1 MSFQVNQNFNPYNK
15 QPQQQVAM
23 GIGGTQGQPIGET
36 VREGINTNTA
46 IKGATDPKEKNKWIT
61 LVALVPIW
69 AGMIKAMEK
78 FNKECSGEYKQS
90 LIGRVSDWAE
100 DVGNNKFFQ
109 SSFMKSFENKATGL
123 KTKFF
128 ENIVPKSRILNAFFN
143 TPTKPENS
151 MSLMMA
157 GGTCTEVTADAA
169 QKLEQYQKEHPTD
182 FFKHI
187 GHEGTQEDF
196 EKICKNSHE
205 YVDKISKM
213 CDNLAKVDDHFVV
226 SKSLKVPFTKSTY
239 LSEIIPGNL
248 GHKVL
253 DVNVHFSSY
262 VNKLK
267 AFNNGKST
275 WLGKNLPKAMLRTIE
290 GITNG
295 TAGGNLAILM
305 AAFFI
310 AEAVKDAFNAP
321 KGDKVSTFAESNI
334 NGLGFYLLMPF
345 TIGLM
350 HKAGGLKYMG
360 MSEGQVKAYR
370 EKITAFNA
378 RTEELAAIGTPESKT
393 LWKQEKEVFKNEIKA
408 MLKCETVDPK
418 VPKLAIQGN
427 SVTKFLKKALYA
439 PVKAAANIITVG
451 LENAH
456 GFYKKDAG
464 FFEKLWKSPI
474 GQLKKAAGYPM
485 RFSLILFF
493 IAPPFVNF
501 VTKCG
506 HVIFGRPKKSIL
518 DKEQESEKAKEHPPL
533 IYPNYASPSAK
544 PGVQAMQAVNN
555 NSGLDYSPVQTK
567 KAGMIPTEEPEK
579 RRYIPS
585 DENIIARQQ
594 HNLVNMYSA
603 PQKEMI
609 SDTKPAKKPQDKYN
623 YVPSDAGVKQKYDDS
638 AELEKY
644 RNQIEKSD
652 KAIKI
657 ASKYE
662 GHKDKK

>member
-36 VREGINTNTA
+36 VREGINSNTA

-78 FNKECSGEYKQS
+78 FNKECSGRDGKD
-90 LIGRVSDWAE
+90 LITKVSDWGE
-100 DVGNNKFFQ
+100 KVGNNKFFQ
-109 SSFMKSFENKATGL
+109 SSFMKNVENKTTWL

-128 ENIVPKSRILNAFFN
+128 ENIVPKSRVLNAIFN
-143 TPTKPENS
+143 TPTRPES
-151 MSLMMA
+151 HMVLMMA
-157 GGTCTEVTADAA
+157 GGTKSEVAADAA

-187 GHEGTQEDF
+187 GYEGREEEF
-196 EKICKNSHE
+196 KKICGQSHDNIE
-205 YVDKISKM
+205 AISEM
-213 CDNLAKVDDHFVV
+213 CEKLSKVNDHFVV
-226 SKSLKVPFTKSTY
+226 SKSMKLPFTKETY

-253 DVNVHFSSY
+253 DTNVHFSSY

-295 TAGGNLAILM
+295 TAGGNIAILM

-350 HKAGGLKYMG
+350 HKAGGLKFMG
-360 MSEGQVKAYR
+360 MSADQVKAYR
-370 EKITAFNA
+370 EKITAFNE
-378 RTEELAAIGTPESKT
+378 RTEHLASIDTPEAKN

-408 MLKCETVDPK
+408 MLKCETVDPQ
-418 VPKLAIQGN
+418 VPKIAINGN
-427 SVTKFLKKALYA
+427 GVTKFLKKALYA
-439 PVKAAANIITVG
+439 PFKAAANIITVG

-474 GQLKKAAGYPM
+474 GQLKKAAGYPV
-485 RFSLILFF
+485 RFSLILFL

-518 DKEQESEKAKEHPPL
+518 DKEQETEKTKEHPPL
-533 IYPNYASPSAK
+533 IYPNYATPDAK
-544 PGVQAMQAVNN
+544 PATQAMQAVNN
-555 NSGLDYSPVQTK
+555 NSNLNYNLVQK
-567 KAGMIPTEEPEK
+567 KQAGMIPTEEPEK

-585 DENIIARQQ
+585 DENVIARQQ

-603 PQKEMI
+603 PKKEMI
-609 SDTKPAKKPQDKYN
+609 SDAKPANKAHDKYN
-623 YVPSDAGVKQKYDDS
+623 YVPSDTGVKQKYDDS

-644 RNQIEKSD
+644 RKQIEKSD
-652 KAIKI
+652 NAIKL
-657 ASKYE
+657 AGKYS
-662 GHKDKK
+662 GHKDKG